1 MFNKEVLKHLA
12 YIVMAFVALLLLIL
26 LSLRFYTRH
35 GETQKVPDVLNL
47 HVDKAIQI
55 LEDENLGAVVVDS
68 VFAENTPKMGIVDQ
82 NPRAG
87 QEVKKGRK
95 IYLVVNSLD
104 VPMVEM
110 PDLAGKTSLRQAK
123 NILEVKGF
131 KLGKIIERPDPS
143 VLTEHDQPVL
153 EQLYRN
159 ERIIPGTEIK
169 KFSVIDLVIGVKTG
183 GTDSLSME
191 EEFQTEEF

>member
-1 MFNKEVLKHLA
+1 MNTNVIKHLG
-12 YIVMAFVALLLLIL
+12 YIALAFAALILLIL

-35 GETQKVPDVLNL
+35 GETQKVPDVINL
-47 HVDKAIQI
+47 HVDKAIQL
-55 LEDENLGAVVVDS
+55 LEDENLNAVVVDS

-95 IYLVVNSLD
+95 IYLVINSLD

-131 KLGKIIERPDPS
+131 KLGKVIERPDPS

-169 KFSVIDLVIGVKTG
+169 KFSVIDLVIGVKSG
-183 GTDSLSME
+183 GADSIPTE
-191 EEFQTEEF
+191 EEFSNEEF